1 MSSTMLIIGG
11 ALELAIIC
19 VSLYGAVTLPPGA
32 QIPVHGAAGYNRW
45 LPKGVGLAFWPALG
59 VVVVLVIVVTS
70 HSGQVHG
77 SPAVALSIALGVML
91 VAEVGALARA
101 RSRSNIGS

>member
-32 QIPVHGAAGYNRW
+32 QIPVHGAGGYNRW
-45 LPKGVGLAFWPALG
+45 LSKSVGLAFWPALG
-59 VVVVLVIVVTS
+59 VVVFAIALVTS
-70 HSGQVHG
+70 QTGQVHG
-77 SPAVALSIALGVML
+77 SPSVGLSIALGVML
-91 VAEVGALARA
+91 VAEIGALARA